1 MLLLAKQNE
10 IKQKLISFN
19 QSRKFMF
26 ILQSDRIQT
35 KNAVKHTF
43 FKPKKDAF
51 LYEKTQLQI
60 RRKINFNIVFCTVF
74 VNSFQVKC
82 LIIGF

>member
-1 MLLLAKQNE
+1 M
-10 IKQKLISFN
+10 I
-19 QSRKFMF
+19 
-26 ILQSDRIQT
+26 ILQSERIQT
-35 KNAVKHTF
+35 KNAVKQTF

-51 LYEKTQLQI
+51 LYEKSRHQI
-60 RRKINFNIVFCTVF
+60 RRKIKFNIVFCTVF